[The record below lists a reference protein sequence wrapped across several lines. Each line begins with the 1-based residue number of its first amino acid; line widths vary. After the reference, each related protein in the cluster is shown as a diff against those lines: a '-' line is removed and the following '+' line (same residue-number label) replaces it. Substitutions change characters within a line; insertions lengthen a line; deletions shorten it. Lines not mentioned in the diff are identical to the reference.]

1 MPHTMRDRTRL
12 VRAAATRLGD
22 KRPFTSAGQAQCV
35 ACDAA
40 LPEIC
45 STYPECDACFQ
56 EHAAEADAFLQTQSK
71 KQKE

>member
-1 MPHTMRDRTRL
+1 MPHTMRDRIRL
-12 VRAAATRLGD
+12 IRAATGRPED
-22 KRPFTSAGQAQCV
+22 KRPFTSTGQTQCI
-35 ACDAA
+35 ACDAT

-71 KQKE
+71 EQKE